1 MLVFV
6 LVSDVVGVEVIAFV
20 DINVISAVGVLVT
33 ENDDCFD
40 VTSALAVSI
49 LELLTPDV
57 VQDVDINVESC
68 VVDTVL
74 ELLISSDKIVV
85 VVVVKVV
92 SVVVDVVKQDESLN
106 Y

>member
-1 MLVFV
+1 VLVFV
-6 LVSDVVGVEVIAFV
+6 LVSDVVGVGVIAFV

-33 ENDDCFD
+33 ENDDCSD

-49 LELLTPDV
+49 LELPTPDV